1 MSLHDAIIIALVKCE
16 EKERQK
22 QAQKQTKP
30 KLTTQTT
37 AKKRK
42 IVWVS
47 IELMIKR
54 YDSLLQAEKI
64 KANKNWGRTISF
76 WRNAL
81 KYHKL
86 GFSNIEAQEKAKADI
101 EAQKKAK

>member
-1 MSLHDAIIIALVKCE
+1 MSIHDAIITSLVKCE

-37 AKKRK
+37 AKKRE
-42 IVWVS
+42 INWVS
-47 IELMIKR
+47 IGSMIKK
-54 YDSLLQAEKI
+54 YDSLSQAEKI
-64 KANKNWGRTISF
+64 KANQNWGRTISF

-81 KYHKL
+81 KHHKL
-86 GFSNIEAQEKAKADI
+86 GFSDI
-101 EAQKKAK
+101 EAQKKAKEG

>member
-1 MSLHDAIIIALVKCE
+1 MNLHDAIITSLAKCE

-30 KLTTQTT
+30 KLTIQKT
-37 AKKRK
+37 AKKRE
-42 IVWVS
+42 INWVA
-47 IELMIKR
+47 IELMIKK
-54 YDSLLQAEKI
+54 YDSLSQVEKI
-64 KANKNWGRTISF
+64 KANQNWGRPISF

-86 GFSNIEAQEKAKADI
+86 GFSDI
-101 EAQKKAK
+101 EAQKKAKEMK

>member
-1 MSLHDAIIIALVKCE
+1 MSLHDAIITSLVKCE

-22 QAQKQTKP
+22 QSQTQIKP

-37 AKKRK
+37 AKKRE
-42 IVWVS
+42 INWVS
-47 IELMIKR
+47 IELMIKK

-64 KANKNWGRTISF
+64 KANQNWGRTIPF

-86 GFSNIEAQEKAKADI
+86 GFSDAETHKKTKEERLKNEKSR
-101 EAQKKAK
+101 